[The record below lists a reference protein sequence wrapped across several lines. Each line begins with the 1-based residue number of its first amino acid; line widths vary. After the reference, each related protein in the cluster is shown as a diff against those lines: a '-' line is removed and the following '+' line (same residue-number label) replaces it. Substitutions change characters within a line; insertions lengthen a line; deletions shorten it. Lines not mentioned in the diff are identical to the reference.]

1 MDLDQ
6 LDEALTG
13 QPVTMTDVVAAIAVV
28 LVGLGLAYVLGRV
41 VQRRVGRPDDTSEQ
55 LIKLG
60 VRVLRWV
67 IVLVAAAW
75 ALNILGLELGW
86 LTIVV
91 ALVAVLA
98 AFSLR
103 PLAENLASGVILTN
117 RHAFGIGDEI
127 EIDGR
132 RGEVIEVT
140 DHSTVLRLRDGRR
153 THIPNTEVVKKTVT
167 VYTTDQARR
176 SSLDFALT
184 VDADV
189 DLVESTVLGALA
201 EADAIF
207 QEPAPNL
214 WLRSLGDSVQFSLRF
229 WHASDIRA
237 GNLAIDQAIRVVKP
251 ALEEIGVTYA
261 DSLDINVQ
269 ESP

>member
-13 QPVTMTDVVAAIAVV
+13 RPVTATDVVAAIAV
-28 LVGLGLAYVLGRV
+28 LLLGLGLAWVLGRL
-41 VQRRVGRPDDTSEQ
+41 VQRRLGRPDDTSEQ
-55 LIKLG
+55 VIKLS
-60 VRVLRWV
+60 VRVLRGV

-91 ALVAVLA
+91 VLIAVLA

-103 PLAENLASGVILTN
+103 PLAESLASRVILTN
-117 RHAFGIGDEI
+117 RHAFGVGDEV
-127 EIDGR
+127 EIDGL
-132 RGEVIEVT
+132 RGEVLEIT

-153 THIPNTEVVKKTVT
+153 THMPNAEVVKKTVT

-184 VDADV
+184 VDVDI
-189 DLVESTVLGALA
+189 DLVESA
-201 EADAIF
+201 
-207 QEPAPNL
+207 
-214 WLRSLGDSVQFSLRF
+214 RSV
-229 WHASDIRA
+229 
-237 GNLAIDQAIRVVKP
+237 RVRR
-251 ALEEIGVTYA
+251 
-261 DSLDINVQ
+261 
-269 ESP
+269 